1 MKYCTYCGNELKK
14 GIKFC
19 ENCGK
24 KINHGSSKIKTIVI
38 SCIII
43 IIVIFLGINIAKNIK
58 EKRERNAYYKNIE
71 SIVKYNLNKE
81 VNNKYSIKFVKT
93 KDCTEC
99 TASCDGSCFWH
110 SSVDKCYIHKYLVK
124 ENELKYDVFLIDK
137 ANNIN
142 NKYYF
147 YSRRNNVIAYNNAIN
162 YMNENFSD
170 FKIESNFTNSV
181 SNIDNYEY
189 EANIKLI
196 ISKDFDD
203 IFNEELYNKL
213 MDFVMNDTGLRIGF
227 RVEFKDYKGIEF
239 GNKIF
244 RLYSISDNNRRIYL
258 CNKSIG
264 DDFTYNDFM
273 IEVNKITW

>member
-1 MKYCTYCGNELKK
+1 MKYCTYCGDELKK
-14 GIKFC
+14 GMKFC

-43 IIVIFLGINIAKNIK
+43 IIVIFIGINIAKNIK
-58 EKRERNAYYKNIE
+58 ERRERIAYYKNIE
-71 SIVKYNLNKE
+71 SIVKYNLDKE
-81 VNNKYSIKFVKT
+81 VNNKYSIMLVKT

-99 TASCDGSCFWH
+99 TTSCDGSCFWY

-147 YSRRNNVIAYNNAIN
+147 YSGRNNVIAYNNAIN

-170 FKIESNFTNSV
+170 FMIESNFTNSV
-181 SNIDNYEY
+181 SNIDYYEY

-213 MDFVMNDTGLRIGF
+213 MNFVMNDTGLRIGF
-227 RVEFKDYKGIEF
+227 RVEFKDRKGIEF
-239 GNKIF
+239 GDKTF
-244 RLYSISDNNRRIYL
+244 RLYSISDNNRRVYL
-258 CNKSIG
+258 CNESIG

-273 IEVNKITW
+273 IEVDKITW

>member
-99 TASCDGSCFWH
+99 TTSCDGSCFWH
-110 SSVDKCYIHKYLVK
+110 SSVDKCYIHKYLVQ

-147 YSRRNNVIAYNNAIN
+147 YSGRNNVIAYNNAIN

-170 FKIESNFTNSV
+170 FMIESNFTNSV
-181 SNIDNYEY
+181 SNIDDYEY

-213 MDFVMNDTGLRIGF
+213 MGFVMNDTGLRIGF
-227 RVEFKDYKGIEF
+227 RVEFKDHKGIEF
-239 GNKIF
+239 GDKTF